1 MLTFKLKYLLNL
13 LFNYLLQ
20 VKATRDSAKAE
31 QCLKAITDCAAGAE
45 GNLLA
50 LAVEASRARCTVGE
64 ITQAME
70 KVGKIFSL
78 FFFFDFYAF

>member
-1 MLTFKLKYLLNL
+1 MNL

>member
-1 MLTFKLKYLLNL
+1 VLTFKLKYLLNL

>member
-1 MLTFKLKYLLNL
+1 MNL

-78 FFFFDFYAF
+78 FFFFDFHAF